1 MKLPTRLALSLFTTC
16 TLVAA
21 ASSSQAQ
28 SQEQGTEASFG
39 GEWLTYNNRLDGQR
53 FSPLKEITPANAKQL
68 GEVCRVQIDGP
79 TTMHAGVV
87 VVDGVIYTNTGRET
101 VAIDATNCAVRWKHT
116 YQPEEDR
123 FSPSNRGVAV
133 MDGRVFRGTGDG
145 RLMAL
150 DAASGKVLWKSVIA
164 APRLGEGTSA
174 APLAWAGV
182 VYMPIAG
189 SEVGVRGRVMAFD
202 AQTGR
207 ELWRFYTI
215 PMGNEVGADTWLK
228 PETAK
233 TGGGGVWG
241 AMTLDVTTGELF
253 VPVGN
258 AWPDIDKAY
267 RPGANLFTT
276 SVVVLDAR
284 TGALKWWYQTAPED
298 WMDLDLV
305 APPVLYR
312 DSKIRDIVAFGGK
325 DGYVTAVDRDTH
337 KMVWRTAVTTIE
349 TMPKDPP
356 KKPMKTCPGYAGGVE
371 WNGPAIDRLN
381 NTLITGAVDACF
393 NVVVGP
399 TKYEAG
405 QAVFGGSVE
414 PVGPTTGW
422 ITAVDSETGAV
433 RWKYH
438 AEKPVVAGI
447 TPTAGG
453 VTFAGDLGGNLFVFN
468 SKSGELVHKVATR
481 GALAGGLVTY
491 EAGGKQYVA
500 FANGNVSRNAFGALG
515 TPSVVIMSL
524 NPKPGA
530 SAGGG
535 ASASAASAAPAT
547 SVAPAAPASRAA
559 PTAASS
565 TTRAPGSAANLSA
578 GHKLYTQVC
587 VSCHGPDGDMIADHK
602 LTTLK
607 ARKDLKATVAYIKD
621 PKAPMP
627 KLYPD
632 LLKDQDILD
641 VATYI
646 HRDVA
651 R

>member
-1 MKLPTRLALSLFTTC
+1 MKMPSRLALSLFTTGM
-16 TLVAA
+16 LIAA
-21 ASSSQAQ
+21 APSR
-28 SQEQGTEASFG
+28 SQEGLQDSSFG

-68 GEVCRVQIDGP
+68 GEVCRVQVDGP

-87 VVDGVIYTNTGRET
+87 VIDGVIYTNTGRET

-123 FSPSNRGVAV
+123 FAPSNRGVAV

-145 RLMAL
+145 RLIAL
-150 DAASGKVLWKSVIA
+150 DAASGKLLWKSVIA
-164 APRLGEGTSA
+164 APRLGEATSA

-182 VYMPIAG
+182 VFMPIAG
-189 SEVGVRGRVMAFD
+189 SEVGVRGRVMAYD

-215 PMGNEVGADTWLK
+215 PMGKETGAETWLK

-267 RPGANLFTT
+267 RPGTNLFTT
-276 SVVVLDAR
+276 SVVVLDAH

-298 WMDLDLV
+298 WQDLDLV

-337 KMVWRTAVTTIE
+337 KLVWRTAVTTIE
-349 TMPKDPP
+349 NVPKDPP
-356 KKPMKTCPGYAGGVE
+356 KKAMRTCPGYAGGVE
-371 WNGPAIDRLN
+371 WNGPALDRLN

-393 NVVVGP
+393 NVELGT

-405 QAVFGGSVE
+405 QAIFGGSIE

-453 VTFAGDLGGNLFVFN
+453 VTFAGDLAGHLFVFN
-468 SKSGELVHKVATR
+468 SKTGELVNEVQTR

-515 TPSVVIMSL
+515 IPSVVIMTL
-524 NPKPGA
+524 NPKP
-530 SAGGG
+530 
-535 ASASAASAAPAT
+535 T
-547 SVAPAAPASRAA
+547 S
-559 PTAASS
+559 
-565 TTRAPGSAANLSA
+565 GSAAAAATAAPVARTPSGAANVPA
-578 GHKLYTQVC
+578 GRKLYTQVC
-587 VSCHGPDGDMIADHK
+587 VSCHGPDGTMIADHK

-607 ARKDLKATVAYIKD
+607 SRKDLKATVAYIKD

-627 KLYPD
+627 KLYPE

-641 VATYI
+641 VAAYI
-646 HRDVA
+646 HDDIA
-651 R
+651 K

>member
-1 MKLPTRLALSLFTTC
+1 MKLPTRLALSLFATC
-16 TLVAA
+16 TLVSAA
-21 ASSSQAQ
+21 TLRAQ
-28 SQEQGTEASFG
+28 SQEQAVESSFG
-39 GEWLTYNNRLDGQR
+39 GQWLTYNNGLDGQR

-79 TTMHAGVV
+79 TTMHSGVI

-116 YQPEEDR
+116 YQPEDDR
-123 FSPSNRGVAV
+123 FSPANRGVAV

-164 APRLGEGTSA
+164 APRLGEATSA

-241 AMTLDVTTGELF
+241 AMTLDVTTAELF

-276 SVVVLDAR
+276 SVVVLDAH

-305 APPVLYR
+305 APPVLFR
-312 DSKIRDIVAFGGK
+312 DSRIRDIVAFGGK

-371 WNGPAIDRLN
+371 WNGPAMDRLN
-381 NTLITGAVDACF
+381 KTLITGAVDACF
-393 NVVVGP
+393 NVVVGGP
-399 TKYEAG
+399 TKYVAG
-405 QAVFGGSVE
+405 EAVFGGSVE

-453 VTFAGDLGGNLFVFN
+453 VTFAGDLAGNLFVFN
-468 SKSGELVHKVATR
+468 SQTGELVNKVQTR

-500 FANGNVSRNAFGALG
+500 FANGNISRNAFGALG
-515 TPSVVIMSL
+515 NPSVVIMAL
-524 NPKPGA
+524 NPKPG
-530 SAGGG
+530 SG
-535 ASASAASAAPAT
+535 AAPAAAT
-547 SVAPAAPASRAA
+547 S
-559 PTAASS
+559 SS
-565 TTRAPGSAANLSA
+565 TRAPGGAANVSA
-578 GHKLYTQVC
+578 GRKLYTQVC
-587 VSCHGPDGDMIADHK
+587 VSCHGPDGDMIADRK

-641 VATYI
+641 VAAYI
-646 HRDVA
+646 HDDIA

>member
-1 MKLPTRLALSLFTTC
+1 MKLPTRLVLSLFTTC
-16 TLVAA
+16 TLIAA
-21 ASSSQAQ
+21 APSRSQ
-28 SQEQGTEASFG
+28 SQEPQPEASFG

-53 FSPLKEITPANAKQL
+53 FSPLKEITPQNAKQL

-79 TTMHAGVV
+79 TTMHSGVI

-145 RLMAL
+145 RLIAL
-150 DAASGKVLWKSVIA
+150 DAASGKLLWKSVIA
-164 APRLGEGTSA
+164 APRLGEATSA

-189 SEVGVRGRVMAFD
+189 SEVGVRGRVMAYD

-215 PMGNEVGADTWLK
+215 PMGKEVGAETWLK

-267 RPGANLFTT
+267 RPGTNLFTT
-276 SVVVLDAR
+276 SIVVLDAR

-298 WMDLDLV
+298 WQDLDLV

-312 DSKIRDIVAFGGK
+312 DSRIRDIVAFGGK

-349 TMPKDPP
+349 NVPKDPP
-356 KKPMKTCPGYAGGVE
+356 KKAMKTCPGYAGGVE
-371 WNGPAIDRLN
+371 WNGPALDRLN
-381 NTLITGAVDACF
+381 DTLVTGAVDACF
-393 NVVVGP
+393 TVELGI

-405 QAVFGGSVE
+405 QAVFGGSVA
-414 PVGPTTGW
+414 PVGPSTGW

-453 VTFAGDLGGNLFVFN
+453 VTFAGDLAGNLFVFD
-468 SKSGELVHKVATR
+468 SKTGALVNRIQTH

-491 EAGGKQYVA
+491 EAGGRQYVA

-515 TPSVVIMSL
+515 VPSVVIMAL
-524 NPKPGA
+524 NPKPVSGA
-530 SAGGG
+530 A
-535 ASASAASAAPAT
+535 ASASSGSGAPASTASAAARP
-547 SVAPAAPASRAA
+547 SR
-559 PTAASS
+559 
-565 TTRAPGSAANLSA
+565 TTRASSGAANVSA

-587 VSCHGPDGDMIADHK
+587 VSCHGPDGNMIADHE

-607 ARKDLKATVAYIKD
+607 SRKDLKATVAYIKD

-627 KLYPD
+627 RLYPD

-641 VATYI
+641 VAAYI
-646 HRDVA
+646 HEDIA